1 MAQAVRF
8 RQGRCIPHK
17 TIKLRDGS
25 SATLRPIGKDDKDLL
40 VRGFERLSPDSRYRR
55 FFTAMSQLS
64 AAQLTYLTEIDHHDH
79 EAIVA
84 IEPATGEP
92 LGVARYVRSQ
102 PEPHVAEVAVV
113 VGDDWQGRGVGSAL
127 LEHLADRARD
137 EGIGCFSA
145 VVQGDNVPIM
155 RLLEGLGDAVR
166 WHEGAHA
173 ELRIDLPARGIGPQ
187 LARLLRA
194 SAAGSVVVA
203 GTLLHRTAVAA
214 RPFPR
219 TAPRPVRSGAGIQ
232 VIIAGTDGSPAAE
245 QAVRVALELSG
256 RLGSRLHLVSAFNP
270 AAPSTLREFREAVP
284 DTLDSLR
291 WVITGREHAEAALR
305 SAVRPAQAAGLE
317 PIVHAR
323 PGDPAEAVIEVA
335 VEEGAD
341 LIVVGSKGM
350 ADRRR
355 FLLGS
360 VADRVAHHAPC
371 SVMIVRTT

>member
-1 MAQAVRF
+1 
-8 RQGRCIPHK
+8 
-17 TIKLRDGS
+17 
-25 SATLRPIGKDDKDLL
+25 
-40 VRGFERLSPDSRYRR
+40 
-55 FFTAMSQLS
+55 
-64 AAQLTYLTEIDHHDH
+64 
-79 EAIVA
+79 
-84 IEPATGEP
+84 
-92 LGVARYVRSQ
+92 
-102 PEPHVAEVAVV
+102 
-113 VGDDWQGRGVGSAL
+113 
-127 LEHLADRARD
+127 
-137 EGIGCFSA
+137 
-145 VVQGDNVPIM
+145 
-155 RLLEGLGDAVR
+155 
-166 WHEGAHA
+166 
-173 ELRIDLPARGIGPQ
+173 
-187 LARLLRA
+187 
-194 SAAGSVVVA
+194 
-203 GTLLHRTAVAA
+203 
-214 RPFPR
+214 
-219 TAPRPVRSGAGIQ
+219 
-232 VIIAGTDGSPAAE
+232 VIIAGPDGSPAAE